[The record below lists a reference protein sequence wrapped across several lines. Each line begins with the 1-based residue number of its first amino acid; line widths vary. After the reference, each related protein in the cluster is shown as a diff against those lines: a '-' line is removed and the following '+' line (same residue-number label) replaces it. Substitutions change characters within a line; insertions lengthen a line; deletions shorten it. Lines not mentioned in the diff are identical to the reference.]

1 MTTFSMALN
10 RYDDR
15 RAATVAETNAI
26 GDLYTCATLLPEPS
40 RSALQAVLADYTA
53 RRLEA
58 RRRRALRYE
67 PELVMR
73 EAQQMQARATAM
85 VAAIVEE
92 RSPIVVPLVN
102 TLNDVTSS
110 YAAYRAAYRERLPG
124 IVLVLL
130 LLGSIIP
137 ALLMGRQGASST
149 VQHASGP
156 IAFAV
161 LVTAVIYVIF
171 DLNQPSGGVITVG
184 EESWRQLLQSM
195 AK

>member
-1 MTTFSMALN
+1 AFTFSMALN

-40 RSALQAVLADYTA
+40 RSTLQALLADYTT

-73 EAQQMQARATAM
+73 EAREMQTRATAM
-85 VAAIVEE
+85 VAAMVEE
-92 RSPIVVPLVN
+92 RSVIAVPLVN
-102 TLNDVTSS
+102 TLNEVTSS
-110 YAAYRAAYRERLPG
+110 YAAYVAAYRERLPG

-137 ALLMGRQGASST
+137 ALLMGRQGASSP
-149 VQHASGP
+149 VHASGP

-161 LVTAVIYVIF
+161 LVTVVIYVIF

-184 EESWRQLLQSM
+184 EDAWVQLLQSM